1 MSTTRTASL
10 ALAIATASA
19 GVQSAPPAASAPTP
33 APIPTHTLDSGA
45 VQATVTE
52 AIGGRLLSFALA
64 GQPNFLKVD
73 LAAGDPAARVDA
85 DAPNVGWMGHEIW
98 AGPQKQ
104 WWTHQDVNPAR
115 AAAHAPWPPDP
126 YLSLA
131 RYTLAHADAASIA
144 FTGPA
149 SPVNGLQLDKRFSLV
164 PGKPNSLQ
172 LDVGAVNRRER
183 QVAWDL
189 WFNTRAHGDTRVY
202 VPVASR
208 ADVRQQAVEPKPDWV
223 PLTWTLAD
231 GLFSIDMPAPEA
243 DRRHRNGKML
253 LQPSSGWMAGFHA
266 GQVLLIQFALQPR
279 AAIHPDQGQVELY
292 NDYPAD
298 DLGKGLLEMEVHAPY
313 RQLAPGARMAAAET
327 WTLLPYDG
335 PDTRAAHVAFL
346 RAHARALGLGGIGAG
361 R

>member
-1 MSTTRTASL
+1 MSKTRTASL
-10 ALAIATASA
+10 ALAMLATTGA
-19 GVQSAPPAASAPTP
+19 QSAPPAESSAR
-33 APIPTHTLDSGA
+33 IETHTLDSGA

-64 GQPNFLKVD
+64 GKPNFLKVD
-73 LAAGDPAARVDA
+73 LAAGDPAAKVDA
-85 DAPNVGWMGHEIW
+85 DAPHVGWMGHEIW

-104 WWTHQDVNPAR
+104 WWSHQDVNAPR
-115 AAAHAPWPPDP
+115 AAANAPWPPDP

-131 RYTLAHADAASIA
+131 RYTLTRFDKSGIA
-144 FTGPA
+144 LTSPA

-172 LDVGAVNRRER
+172 LDVDAVNRRDR

-208 ADVRQQAVEPKPDWV
+208 ADVRQQAVAPKPDWI
-223 PLTWTLAD
+223 PLSWTLAD
-231 GLFSIDMPAPEA
+231 GLFSIDMPAPGQ

-253 LQPSSGWMAGFHA
+253 LQPSGGWMAGFHA
-266 GQVLLIQFALQPR
+266 GQALLIQFALQPR

-292 NDYPAD
+292 NDYLPD
-298 DLGKGLLEMEVHAPY
+298 DMGTSLLEMEVHAPY

-335 PDTRAAHVAFL
+335 ADTRAAHVAFL
-346 RAHARALGLGGIGAG
+346 RAHARALGLAGIGAA
-361 R
+361 RP